1 MLERRWQPAGRL
13 PTEALHVPGF
23 DAGFASCSNSSV
35 FDTAEQQCRSVLKQ
49 RCACIENAC

>member
-1 MLERRWQPAGRL
+1 MFERRWQPAGRL
-13 PTEALHVPGF
+13 PTEALHVAGF